1 MKDPVARV
9 YDADPEREWIR
20 LERSPFH
27 TIEFSVTMHFLR
39 KHLRPASMILD
50 AGGGPGRY
58 ALALCREGHRVTL
71 LDISRGLVGLAKR
84 KFEAEPP
91 DVQERLISAE
101 TGDVRDLSRFPD
113 GHFDVTL
120 CLGGPLSHVPDDA
133 GRRKAL
139 RELVRV
145 TRAGGLVC
153 ISVIGYL
160 AMLRTVLLD
169 FTFELTDPA
178 YARLRPTGDAL
189 MKGNVTHFFRA
200 RELDDLCRDA
210 GLIRL
215 ELAGCESLS
224 ANLEEAT
231 NRLAA
236 EPDKWQ
242 AWLDII
248 LNTASEPSVADLS
261 EHILYVGRKT

>member
-1 MKDPVARV
+1 MENPVARV

-27 TIEFSVTMHFLR
+27 TIEFSLTMHYLR
-39 KHLRPASMILD
+39 KHLRPASTILD

-58 ALALCREGHRVTL
+58 AMALCRDGHRVAL
-71 LDISRGLVGLAKR
+71 LDLSRSLVDWAKR

-91 DVQERLISAE
+91 AVRERLICAE
-101 TGDVRDLSRFPD
+101 TGDIRDLSRFAD
-113 GHFDVTL
+113 GQFDATL
-120 CLGGPLSHVPDDA
+120 CLGGPLSHIPDDS
-133 GRRKAL
+133 GRRKAVQ
-139 RELVRV
+139 ELVRV
-145 TRAGGLVC
+145 TRTGGIVC
-153 ISVIGYL
+153 VSVIGYL

-178 YARLRPTGDAL
+178 YVRLRPTGDAL

-200 RELDDLCRDA
+200 QELDGLCSGA

-215 ELAGCESLS
+215 ELAGCEGLS

-236 EPDKWQ
+236 DPEKWR
-242 AWLDII
+242 AWLDIVFE
-248 LNTASEPSVADLS
+248 TASDPWVADLS
-261 EHILYVGRKT
+261 EHILCVGRKP